1 MVKCDELAKP
11 KDHGGLGF
19 TNTRLMNMC
28 LLSKWIFKL
37 ERGDD
42 DLCYILLRKKY
53 LRGKDFFSS
62 NYRGASQFWK
72 GLHEAKP
79 FCQRGLKHILGDGKK
94 IRFWHEVWLG
104 DCPPKIKYGR
114 LFSICSQ
121 QEWEVARVLEGVGYF
136 DTL

>member
-19 TNTRLMNMC
+19 TDTRLMNMC

-72 GLHEAKP
+72 GTP
-79 FCQRGLKHILGDGKK
+79 
-94 IRFWHEVWLG
+94 
-104 DCPPKIKYGR
+104 
-114 LFSICSQ
+114 
-121 QEWEVARVLEGVGYF
+121 
-136 DTL
+136 